1 MHNGYYSNCGFNL
14 VTISCPLHGG
24 NKYEGILEQNTS
36 KNITIWS
43 CESENHKMSITCTLH
58 LVP

>member
-14 VTISCPLHGG
+14 VTISCLLLGG
-24 NKYEGILEQNTS
+24 NKYEGILEQN